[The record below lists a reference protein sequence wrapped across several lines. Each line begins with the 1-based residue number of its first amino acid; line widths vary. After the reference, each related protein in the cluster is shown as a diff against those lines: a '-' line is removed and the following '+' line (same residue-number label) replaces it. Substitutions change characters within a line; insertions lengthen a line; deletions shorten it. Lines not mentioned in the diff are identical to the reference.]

1 MSRAIAAAVDVA
13 VDARSLARR
22 SRADLD
28 RLFRALPPPAIGEL
42 AGLLRGTVVELI
54 GLGRLPPGLR
64 AAILAALRGPL
75 GLWRGKRFAGSQGT
89 NVWGMGRVERLFAA
103 FRVETAPALDG
114 SGSCVRLD
122 YDVAEN
128 PLPVRAILG
137 ELRGLGPGL
146 FLGRM
151 HYRAGSAT
159 ACVLYFTLEA

>member
-1 MSRAIAAAVDVA
+1 MTQAIAAADIA
-13 VDARSLARR
+13 VDSRSLARR

-28 RLFRALPPPAIGEL
+28 RLFASLTAPSLTQL
-42 AGLLRGTVVELI
+42 AGTLRGTVVDLV

-64 AAILAALRGPL
+64 SALLAALRGPI
-75 GLWRGKRFAGSQGT
+75 GVWRGKRFAGSRGT
-89 NVWGMGRVERLFAA
+89 NVWGAGRFERLFAA
-103 FRVETAPALDG
+103 FRVDAGPAIDG

-122 YDVAEN
+122 YDVEEN

-137 ELRGLGPGL
+137 ELRALGPGL
-146 FLGRM
+146 LLGRM